1 MKYYDYIRKR
11 ILRDKS
17 NIFIVLLFAI
27 CSFILLIAFA
37 YKDTAIYEMNMT
49 FKNAISARSLLVSPS
64 RDYLDKLSSDE
75 RRDFEYDIDAIK
87 KIDHVIG
94 VNVNSGGIPVDSDF
108 ANSNVDGRISLNYAT
123 KDMVKDLTGKSLFG
137 EEDYG
142 VAICPKKFYPGS
154 YSYDDLE
161 LTKFYDQELVGHTFN
176 ITYDIKKIDENGEIY
191 VESQESKSFKVVG
204 LYDSELVQEHFSTCY
219 IGGDEFDEIYE
230 DWMGEVNKY
239 ETGISSIKVILDN
252 HENADYVANEL
263 KKLGLKGTLVLS
275 YDGARVTNAILINIM
290 VAALLTV
297 FIIFLSELYIKK
309 KLIKNMGAIRLL
321 YSLGIPNKDIE
332 NINLIYIMSL
342 LVISFIIGIIG
353 FIIMVILN
361 TYTSINLRTISII
374 SFIICL
380 SVMLLIPLLIYKY
393 LIHQLLGSNKK
404 N

>member
-1 MKYYDYIRKR
+1 MD
-11 ILRDKS
+11 
-17 NIFIVLLFAI
+17 
-27 CSFILLIAFA
+27 
-37 YKDTAIYEMNMT
+37 
-49 FKNAISARSLLVSPS
+49 
-64 RDYLDKLSSDE
+64 
-75 RRDFEYDIDAIK
+75 
-87 KIDHVIG
+87 
-94 VNVNSGGIPVDSDF
+94 
-108 ANSNVDGRISLNYAT
+108 
-123 KDMVKDLTGKSLFG
+123 
-137 EEDYG
+137 
-142 VAICPKKFYPGS
+142 
-154 YSYDDLE
+154 
-161 LTKFYDQELVGHTFN
+161 
-176 ITYDIKKIDENGEIY
+176 
-191 VESQESKSFKVVG
+191 
-204 LYDSELVQEHFSTCY
+204 
-219 IGGDEFDEIYE
+219 
-230 DWMGEVNKY
+230 KY

-263 KKLGLKGTLVLS
+263 KKQGLKGTLVLS

-332 NINLIYIMSL
+332 NINLIYIMTL

-404 N
+404 IRKG